1 MIKIV
6 SALFIL
12 SSFFIISSSFY
23 QNNELAKSIE
33 RGKDVYTTYCMSC
46 HMEDG
51 KGTPDMNP
59 PLPKADYLKTPVKNL
74 IRIILEG
81 QTGEVIVNKKKYNTP
96 MLPLSYLSDEQV
108 ADVLNYIRN
117 SWGNKI
123 PGIVKPAQVKA
134 LRN

>member
-6 SALFIL
+6 SVLFIL
-12 SSFFIISSSFY
+12 SYFFIMSASFY

-59 PLPKADYLKTPVKNL
+59 PLAKADYLKTPVKNL

-117 SWGNKI
+117 S
-123 PGIVKPAQVKA
+123 
-134 LRN
+134 